1 MVTGPGSAGGGREFP
16 WWFVAILG
24 LGIAGAAAII
34 GDELHARIF
43 AAVWQGVTTTIFV
56 AVTAFALASAL
67 GLGIAM
73 MALSRWTVLR
83 QTARFYVEILRG
95 IPALVLLLYV
105 AFVGAP
111 AIVDAVNWL
120 STPLRAAGIVD
131 AMTIRDFPLVWR
143 AIVALAL
150 AYSAFVSEIFR
161 AGIQSVE
168 AGQVEAAKALG
179 LNGRQR
185 FRLVVMP
192 QAIRIILP
200 PLGNDFVA
208 MVKDSSLASVLGVAD
223 VTQLGKVYASGS
235 FRFFET
241 YNIVAYVYLVLTIS
255 LSIMLR
261 RIENRLRRT
270 DAMRGSRR

>member
-1 MVTGPGSAGGGREFP
+1 MVTGPGSTGGGPEFP

-24 LGIAGAAAII
+24 LGIAGATAII
-34 GDELHARIF
+34 SDELYARIF

-56 AVTAFALASAL
+56 AVTAFALACAL
-67 GLGIAM
+67 GLGIAV
-73 MALSRWTVLR
+73 MALSRWTALR
-83 QTARFYVEILRG
+83 QVARFYVEILRG
-95 IPALVLLLYV
+95 IPAIVLLLYV

-120 STPLRAAGIVD
+120 STPLRAAGLVD

-179 LNGRQR
+179 LNGWQR

-192 QAIRIILP
+192 QAIRIIMP

-208 MVKDSSLASVLGVAD
+208 MVKDSSLASVLGVSD

-255 LSIMLR
+255 LSIVLR
-261 RIENRLRRT
+261 RLERRLRRT
-270 DAMRGSRR
+270 DELRGSRR